1 MVAGGRQGQ
10 RKRLAAMLR
19 TISGVPSWWEPST
32 ALPRTLESLVYFSV
46 KRAPGG
52 AVARKYT
59 VLGVPQFGTADAL
72 KGTGANGGAS
82 VKTLLI
88 GLVITIVFLA
98 SCFIS
103 AIERIW

>member
-1 MVAGGRQGQ
+1 M
-10 RKRLAAMLR
+10 
-19 TISGVPSWWEPST
+19 
-32 ALPRTLESLVYFSV
+32 YFSV
-46 KRAPGG
+46 KQG
-52 AVARKYT
+52 AIGVITRKYSDYWR
-59 VLGVPQFGTADAL
+59 LHFGNACAL
-72 KGTGANGGAS
+72 KGTRANGGAA